1 MDNDVSFWSK
11 TLNFNASI
19 NQFKNCKKKTTAKEI
34 KSDETEV
41 LFKTCKIEL
50 LAEAISVHK

>member
-1 MDNDVSFWSK
+1 MDKDVSFWSK

-34 KSDETEV
+34 KRDEKEV
-41 LFKTCKIEL
+41 WFKTCTKEL
-50 LAEAISVHK
+50 LEASISIHK